1 MKKYNCLFAI
11 AAILLGTACSKEANV
26 ASPKV
31 DEGMSAVAPEDNQDE
46 NVDPQAGQEEKEMVT
61 LCFGVDTKTVLDGTT
76 VKWCDG
82 DQIQV
87 NGTTCDLVLSGD
99 KTSATVTVEKADS
112 YAAFYPAEWVTAF
125 DGSVYTFAV
134 PATQDGFVSDGSRDG
149 ASFVGDANPMYAYS
163 TDTDLT
169 FHHLFGVL
177 QLQLTSSAGEQI
189 FGRMELRANADATA
203 LSGAGFTV
211 TPSSGS
217 MTAPGAAAAVSLT
230 GIWSVSD
237 WGDRIYT
244 FVVPARTYSGGVTF
258 DLYDNGAPQKLIR
271 TYEMTGDLTIAA
283 ASTKYLPSID
293 ISNYTKRVR
302 YNARKGEDWLGQVNV
317 VSDLD
322 LSDVDELVVET
333 TDPVRLNATD
343 LAAVASAVSGA
354 GRAITVTLSNAKMA
368 SDVYGKRILPNCFAG
383 NTKVGK
389 IYLSANLGE
398 LAGGAFAGCS
408 AMTELKFEG
417 NLSWIGDNAFDGC
430 TSLSRI
436 FGFRATPPDSNDSAL
451 FEDLPDNGTLTCSN
465 ASNYNAHGRWSV
477 LASSK
482 GWTIN
487 Q

>member
-26 ASPKV
+26 ASPYINE
-31 DEGMSAVAPEDNQDE
+31 DTNAVAPEDNQDE
-46 NVDPQAGQEEKEMVT
+46 NVDPQEGQEGKEMVT
-61 LCFGVDTKTVLDGTT
+61 LCFGVDTKTVLNGTT

-87 NGTTCDLVLSGD
+87 NGTTYDLVLSGD

-125 DGSVYTFAV
+125 DGSVYTFTV
-134 PATQDGFVSDGSRDG
+134 PSTQDGFVSDGTTDG
-149 ASFVGDANPMYAYS
+149 SSFVGDSNPMYAYS

-177 QLQLTSSAGEQI
+177 QLQLISSAGEQH
-189 FGRMELRANADATA
+189 FGRMELHANADATA
-203 LSGAGFTV
+203 FSGAGFTV
-211 TPSSGS
+211 NPSSGS
-217 MTAPGAAAAVSLT
+217 MTAPSAAAAVSLT
-230 GIWSVSD
+230 GIWSVSN
-237 WGDRIYT
+237 WGSRVYT
-244 FVVPARTYSGGVTF
+244 FVVPQGTY
-258 DLYDNGAPQKLIR
+258 GAPQKLIR

-293 ISNYTKRVR
+293 ISNYAKRVR

-343 LAAVASAVSGA
+343 LAALATAVSGA
-354 GRAITVTLSNAKMA
+354 GHSIMVTLSNAKMA

-383 NTKVGK
+383 NTKVG
-389 IYLSANLGE
+389 IINLPLNLGE

-417 NLSWIGDNAFDGC
+417 NLYWIGDNAFDGC
-430 TSLSRI
+430 TSLNRI

-465 ASNYNAHGRWSV
+465 ASNYSAHDRWSV
-477 LASSK
+477 LSSSK

>member
-26 ASPKV
+26 ASPYIN
-31 DEGMSAVAPEDNQDE
+31 EETNAVAPEDNQDE

-87 NGTTCDLVLSGD
+87 NGTTYDLVLSGD

-125 DGSVYTFAV
+125 DGSVYTFTV
-134 PATQDGFVSDGSRDG
+134 PATQDGYVSEG

-163 TDTDLT
+163 TGTDLT

-177 QLQLTSSAGEQI
+177 QLQLSNSAAEQF
-189 FGRMELRANADATA
+189 FGKIVLHANADATA

-217 MTAPGAAAAVSLT
+217 MTTPSAAAAVSLT
-230 GIWSVSD
+230 GVWSLYANGTRV
-237 WGDRIYT
+237 YT
-244 FVVPARTYSGGVTF
+244 FVVPARTYSGGVSF
-258 DLYDNGAPQKLIR
+258 DLYDNSEPQKLIR
-271 TYEMTGDLTIAA
+271 TYEMANDLTIAA

-293 ISNYTKRVR
+293 INYYDNRVR
-302 YNARKGEDWLGQVNV
+302 YNAQKDGVPRGQVED
-317 VSDLD
+317 VSLLD
-322 LSDVDELVVET
+322 LTDVDELFVQT
-333 TDPVRLNATD
+333 TDPVRMNAAD
-343 LAAVASAVSGA
+343 LEALATAVSGA
-354 GRAITVTLSNAKMA
+354 GHSITVTLSNAKMA

-383 NTKVGK
+383 NTKVGV
-389 IYLSANLGE
+389 INLPLNLGE

-417 NLSWIGDNAFDGC
+417 NLYWIGDNAFDGC
-430 TSLSRI
+430 ISLNRI
-436 FGFRATPPDSNDSAL
+436 FGFRAAPPDSNDTAL
-451 FEDLPDNGTLTCSN
+451 FEDLPNEGTLTCSN
-465 ASNYNAHGRWSV
+465 ASNYSAHDRWSV
-477 LASSK
+477 LSSSK

>member
-11 AAILLGTACSKEANV
+11 AAILLGTACAKEADV

-31 DEGMSAVAPEDNQDE
+31 NDEASAVAPEDNQDE
-46 NVDPQAGQEEKEMVT
+46 NVDPQEGQEGKEMVT

-112 YAAFYPAEWVTAF
+112 YAAFYPAEWVTDF
-125 DGSVYTFAV
+125 DGGVYTFTV
-134 PATQDGFVSDGSRDG
+134 PSTQDGYVSDG
-149 ASFVGDANPMYAYS
+149 ASFVGDSNPMYAYS

-177 QLQLTSSAGEQI
+177 QLQLISSAGEQK
-189 FGRMELRANADATA
+189 FGRMELHANADATA
-203 LSGAGFTV
+203 FSGAGFTV
-211 TPSSGS
+211 NPSSGS
-217 MTAPGAAAAVSLT
+217 MTAPNAAAAVSLT

-237 WGDRIYT
+237 WGSRVYT
-244 FVVPARTYSGGVTF
+244 FVVPQGTYYGGVTF
-258 DLYDNGAPQKLIR
+258 DLYDDGVPQKLIR

-293 ISNYTKRVR
+293 ISNYLNRVR
-302 YNARKGEDWLGQVNV
+302 YNAKKGEVWQGQVED
-317 VSDLD
+317 VSLLD

-333 TDPVRLNATD
+333 TGPVRLNATD

-354 GRAITVTLSNAKMA
+354 GRAITVTLSNAKLA
-368 SDVYGKRILPNCFAG
+368 SNLYGKRILPNCFAG
-383 NTKVGK
+383 NAKVGK

-417 NLSWIGDNAFDGC
+417 NLYWIGDNAFDGC
-430 TSLSRI
+430 TSLSQI
-436 FGFRATPPDSNDSAL
+436 FGFRATPPDSNDNTL

-465 ASNYNAHGRWSV
+465 SSNYSAHGRWGV
-477 LASSK
+477 LSSSK
-482 GWTIN
+482 GWTIK

>member
-1 MKKYNCLFAI
+1 MKKNYCLFAI

-31 DEGMSAVAPEDNQDE
+31 NDETSAVAPEDNQDE
-46 NVDPQAGQEEKEMVT
+46 NVDPQAGQQEKEMVT
-61 LCFGVDTKTVLDGTT
+61 LCFGVDTKTVLNGMT

-125 DGSVYTFAV
+125 DGSVYTFTV
-134 PATQDGFVSDGSRDG
+134 PSTQDGFVSDGSRDG

-163 TDTDLT
+163 TDTELT

-177 QLQLTSSAGEQI
+177 QLQLTSSTGEQI

-230 GIWSVSD
+230 GIWSVSS

-258 DLYDNGAPQKLIR
+258 DLYDNSEPQKLIR
-271 TYEMTGDLTIAA
+271 TYELANDLTIAA

-293 ISNYTKRVR
+293 INNFAKRVR
-302 YNARKGEDWLGQVNV
+302 YNAHKGESWQDEVND
-317 VSDLD
+317 VSLLN

-343 LAAVASAVSGA
+343 LAAAASAVSGA
-354 GRAITVTLSNAKMA
+354 GRSIVVTLSNAKIA
-368 SDVYGKRILPNCFAG
+368 SDVFGKRILPNCFAG
-383 NTKVGK
+383 NTKVR
-389 IYLSANLGE
+389 IINLPLNLGE

-417 NLSWIGDNAFDGC
+417 NLSWIGDGAFDGC
-430 TSLSRI
+430 TSLNRI
-436 FGFRATPPDSNDSAL
+436 FGFRATPPDSNDEAL
-451 FEDLPDNGTLTCSN
+451 FEDLHNDGTLTCSN
-465 ASNYNAHGRWSV
+465 PSNYSAHGRWGV

-487 Q
+487 